1 MKWNKLYEYPK
12 TVRSSV
18 DGVRKY
24 SIGEEKLPSVTTII
38 SATQDPEKTESLA
51 RWKTRVGDVE
61 ADRIKNTAALRG
73 TAMHTY
79 LEHHVKGGNVLD
91 LTDLGREASSM
102 AKTIIEKGFPDM
114 EEVWGVECTL
124 FYPGL
129 YAGQTDMCGI
139 YQGRES
145 IIDFKQSNKP
155 KRAEWIGDYKLQ
167 LAAYATAH
175 DCIFG
180 TNIEQGVILMC
191 TPDNFF
197 QRFLVN
203 GSEFR
208 EYKWKWLQKIS
219 DYYSVQRK
227 FYNPEKP
234 I

>member
-1 MKWNKLYEYPK
+1 MKWNKQFIYPPCI
-12 TVRSSV
+12 RSMV
-18 DGVRKY
+18 KGKRKY
-24 SIGEEKLPSVTTII
+24 EVGGERLPSVTTILKN
-38 SATQDPEKTESLA
+38 TQDASKAESLA
-51 RWKTRVGDVE
+51 RWKLKVGEVE
-61 ADRIKNTAALRG
+61 AERIKNTAATRG

-79 LEHHVKGGNVLD
+79 LEHYIKGGKVLD
-91 LTDLGREASSM
+91 LTDVGREASSM
-102 AKTIIEKGFPDM
+102 GQTIIDKGFDDL

-124 FYPGL
+124 YYPGL
-129 YAGQTDMCGI
+129 YAGQTDLCGV

-155 KRAEWIGDYKLQ
+155 KRAEWIEDYKLQ
-167 LAAYATAH
+167 LVAYATAH

-208 EYKWKWLQKIS
+208 EYKWKWLRKIS
-219 DYYSVQRK
+219 DYYRSISV
-227 FYNPEKP
+227 
-234 I
+234 

>member
-1 MKWNKLYEYPK
+1 MKWNKQFIYPPCI
-12 TVRSSV
+12 RSMV
-18 DGVRKY
+18 KGKRKY
-24 SIGEEKLPSVTTII
+24 EVGGERLPSVTTILKN
-38 SATQDPEKTESLA
+38 TQDASKAESLA
-51 RWKTRVGDVE
+51 KWKAKVGEVE
-61 ADRIKNTAALRG
+61 AERIKNTAATRG

-79 LEHHVKGGNVLD
+79 LEHYIKGGKVLD
-91 LTDLGREASSM
+91 LTDVGREASSM
-102 AKTIIEKGFPDM
+102 GQTIIDKGFDDL

-124 FYPGL
+124 YYPGL
-129 YAGQTDMCGI
+129 YAGQTDLCGV

-155 KRAEWIGDYKLQ
+155 KRAEWIEDYKLQ
-167 LAAYATAH
+167 LVAYATAH

-208 EYKWKWLQKIS
+208 EYKWKWLRKIS
-219 DYYSVQRK
+219 DYYRSISV
-227 FYNPEKP
+227 
-234 I
+234 

>member
-1 MKWNKLYEYPK
+1 MKWNKQFIYPK

-24 SIGEEKLPSVTTII
+24 SIGQEKLPSVTTII
-38 SATQDPEKTESLA
+38 SSTQDASKTESLKK
-51 RWKTRVGDVE
+51 WKARVGEVE
-61 ADRIKNTAALRG
+61 AERIKNTAAIRG
-73 TAMHTY
+73 TAMHSY
-79 LEHHVKGGNVLD
+79 LEHYVKGGNVLD
-91 LTDLGREASSM
+91 LSDVGREARNM
-102 AKTIIEKGFPDM
+102 AEVIIEKGFPDL

-167 LAAYATAH
+167 LVAYATAH

-191 TPDNFF
+191 TPDNYF
-197 QRFLVN
+197 QRFIVN

-219 DYYSVQRK
+219 DYYTSKVVV
-227 FYNPEKP
+227 
-234 I
+234 

>member
-1 MKWNKLYEYPK
+1 MKWNKQFIYPK
-12 TVRSSV
+12 TVRSSIN
-18 DGVRKY
+18 GVRKY
-24 SIGEEKLPSVTTII
+24 SINDEKLPSVTTIL
-38 SATQDPEKTESLA
+38 SSTQDASKAESLA
-51 RWKTRVGDVE
+51 KWKAKVGEVE
-61 ADRIKNTAALRG
+61 AERIKNTAATRG

-79 LEHHVKGGNVLD
+79 LEHYIKGGKVLD
-91 LTDLGREASSM
+91 LTDVGREASSM
-102 AKTIIEKGFPDM
+102 GQTIIDKGFDDL

-124 FYPGL
+124 YYPGL
-129 YAGQTDMCGI
+129 YAGQTDLCGV

-155 KRAEWIGDYKLQ
+155 KRAEWIEDYKLQ
-167 LAAYATAH
+167 LVAYATAH

-208 EYKWKWLQKIS
+208 EYKWKWLRKIS
-219 DYYSVQRK
+219 DYYRSISVA
-227 FYNPEKP
+227 
-234 I
+234 

>member
-1 MKWNKLYEYPK
+1 MKWNKQFIYPK
-12 TVRSSV
+12 TVRSSIN
-18 DGVRKY
+18 GVRKY
-24 SIGEEKLPSVTTII
+24 SINDEKLPSVTTIL
-38 SATQDPEKTESLA
+38 SSTQDASKTESLNK
-51 RWKTRVGDVE
+51 WKARVGEVE
-61 ADRIKNTAALRG
+61 AERIKNTAATRG
-73 TAMHTY
+73 TAMHSY

-91 LTDLGREASSM
+91 LTDVGREARSM
-102 AKTIIEKGFPDM
+102 GQTIIDKGFPDL

-129 YAGQTDMCGI
+129 YAGQTDLCGV

-155 KRAEWIGDYKLQ
+155 KRAEWIEDYKLQ
-167 LAAYATAH
+167 LVAYATAH

-208 EYKWKWLQKIS
+208 EYKWKWLRKIS
-219 DYYSVQRK
+219 DYYRSISVV
-227 FYNPEKP
+227 
-234 I
+234 

>member
-1 MKWNKLYEYPK
+1 MKWNKQFIYPPCI
-12 TVRSSV
+12 RSMV
-18 DGVRKY
+18 KGKRKY
-24 SIGEEKLPSVTTII
+24 EVGGERLPSVTTILKN
-38 SATQDPEKTESLA
+38 TQDASKAESLA
-51 RWKTRVGDVE
+51 KWKAKVGEVE
-61 ADRIKNTAALRG
+61 AERIKNTAATRG

-79 LEHHVKGGNVLD
+79 LEHYIKGGKVLD
-91 LTDLGREASSM
+91 LTDVGREASSM
-102 AKTIIEKGFPDM
+102 GQTIIDKGFDDL

-129 YAGQTDMCGI
+129 YAGQTDLCGV

-155 KRAEWIGDYKLQ
+155 KRAEWIEDYKLQ
-167 LAAYATAH
+167 LVAYATAH

-208 EYKWKWLQKIS
+208 EYKWKWLRKIS
-219 DYYSVQRK
+219 DYYRSISV
-227 FYNPEKP
+227 
-234 I
+234 